1 MTKGRALL
9 VALLTVGFAVAP
21 ARGGVPVA
29 QLRSYQNK
37 STLEL
42 TTTGRTSG
50 ELRTVTIWFVAD
62 DQGRLYVQSGKDGKT
77 DWYRNLIKTPAV
89 SMRIGELAMTG
100 VAVPIEDLSEIT
112 RVHEL
117 FRQKYLRARMAEWIG
132 SDTGRGKVVQL
143 GELTQLP

>member
-1 MTKGRALL
+1 MKSVAILQSSYIPWKGYFDLIGKVDEFILLDDVQFTKRDW
-9 VALLTVGFAVAP
+9 
-21 ARGGVPVA
+21 
-29 QLRSYQNK
+29 RS
-37 STLEL
+37 
-42 TTTGRTSG
+42 
-50 ELRTVTIWFVAD
+50 
-62 DQGRLYVQSGKDGKT
+62 
-77 DWYRNLIKTPAV
+77 RNLIKTPAV

-100 VAVPIEDLSEIT
+100 VAVPIEDLTEIT